1 MSHQIIILIAISAV
15 VIYFSIAG
23 LVWQF
28 RNRHF
33 RKRLIIS
40 VLIAALLV
48 SHIDFI
54 NLFAKTDAETVLAAA
69 ADEDIDTSTE
79 DVEVSVIEK
88 LSDGIKRHAAAVVT
102 KLDGSM
108 QTDTWNIF
116 CISADKDTMSVDE
129 AEADENLLVEEGS
142 DVTEGEI
149 LTETEEG
156 IEENSTELEADTED
170 ENSTEVGNSI
180 EEESPAETEKGTEEE
195 NSAGAEESIEEEN
208 SEETENGT
216 VDEENSTEQENN
228 AEEGLNE
235 DSTENSEESETSS
248 DEADSVTDAKTIKE
262 AEMQE
267 DAAYEDGNMMLSA
280 GGVMLMANMDVHDSI
295 TDWIPWEQDD
305 SLPSSTGNY
314 YLTKDMNLSSP
325 YSWNVEGEI
334 NICWNGKN
342 HPNEFSFTSGDD
354 FTLNI
359 HTYNCNGSH
368 DTYNITYNGGSY
380 GEGEV
385 KSQTKKK
392 GETITLSRETFTREG
407 YKQIGWATQKD
418 GDKVYDLGGTY
429 KEDRDITL
437 YPAWEAETYT
447 ITYVKNGGI
456 IENED
461 NYKSYT
467 YGKGLGELPTPT
479 KEGYI
484 FEGWYEDSK
493 FSGAKVTEI
502 TADAIGNKTFYAKW
516 VEDLSSYTITYV
528 KNGGTIANENNYQK
542 YTPGEVL
549 NLPIPTKEGYD
560 FEGWYEDSKFSGAEV
575 TQITA
580 DATGNKTFYAK
591 WSIRTYE
598 ITYICEPY
606 DTIAP
611 QVKTHGKSIQLS
623 NVTLIRDGYK
633 HIGWSKT
640 DGGTKDYELG
650 GSYKENEDITLYPAW
665 AETYTITYDPG
676 MNVDEN
682 IEGSIK
688 PQTQIKGT
696 AIKLSSKTFTR
707 KGYKQTGWAIDEG
720 GDKVYKLGQSY
731 TNDEDI
737 TLYPVWAIAYKV
749 TYHKN
754 GGTIENES
762 NYTSYAYGAG
772 LTLPKPTRSGYEF
785 MGWYTDQNFKG
796 SAVSAITATDKEDK
810 TFYAKWEEISTED
823 NGDMEDSYDD
833 SDVGDSS
840 SDSGDTGSGNNGNT
854 QPRKDDR
861 TESDVDDT
869 DDTDDTDETDEDP
882 EDDDTD
888 HSKDK
893 RKGKKKADDDTD
905 DTDDI
910 DDADSSDEQTE
921 SDADDDMGFSEE
933 PKKSTGE
940 AGIKPANRSV
950 QAGLENGEIVI
961 SGNSAGPDGTG
972 AGGNSAGEEVS
983 GEESANV
990 SIGTVTIP
998 GEESAATV
1006 LVVGEGSVIVTVVS
1020 NEWRYGAGVAD
1031 TVAVANTVL
1040 TSEQKQLVNNGENIE
1055 IRLVVKD
1062 ISGQVSKEDKS
1073 VIEDGLK
1080 ADKED
1085 ESGKLVP
1092 AAYIDISVDIRTG
1105 DGDWQ
1110 AVTRTD
1116 KPIKVVVGISEEW
1129 SDDKAFYIARSH
1141 ESEYALLEDLDSET
1155 DTVTIMTE
1163 LFSTYAIVYRQT
1175 PVIVKDT
1182 DRISD
1187 FVASHSWITV
1197 AGIGAVLLCIGIL
1210 DILGII
1216 AIMLLWKLY
1225 KKEKGEGKRDIV
1237 TS

>member
-1 MSHQIIILIAISAV
+1 MSYQIISLIVISAV

-23 LVWQF
+23 LVWKF

-33 RKRLIIS
+33 RRRMIIG
-40 VLIAALLV
+40 VLIAALLI

-54 NLFAKTDAETVLAAA
+54 NLFTRTDAETVLAAA
-69 ADEDIDTSTE
+69 ADADIDISTE
-79 DVEVSVIEK
+79 DVDESIIEK
-88 LSDGIKRHAAAVVT
+88 LSDGVKRHAASVGTA
-102 KLDGSM
+102 LDGIM
-108 QTDTWNIF
+108 QPETWKIF
-116 CISADKDTMSVDE
+116 QTSADMDTMSIEETEVDGNLLDE
-129 AEADENLLVEEGS
+129 AIS
-142 DVTEGEI
+142 DITEGEI

-156 IEENSTELEADTED
+156 IEEEDSTELESD
-170 ENSTEVGNSI
+170 
-180 EEESPAETEKGTEEE
+180 TEEE
-195 NSAGAEESIEEEN
+195 NSTEPESDTEE
-208 SEETENGT
+208 G
-216 VDEENSTEQENN
+216 NSTEPEKDTEEEVPTEHEGS
-228 AEEGLNE
+228 EEGSLNE
-235 DSTENSEESETSS
+235 DSTENFEESEESS
-248 DEADSVTDAKTIKE
+248 DEADSATDAKTIKE
-262 AEMQE
+262 AETQE

-280 GGVMLMANMDVHDSI
+280 GGVILMANMDDHDSI
-295 TDWIPWEQDD
+295 TDWIPWDQDD

-314 YLTKDMNLSSP
+314 YLTKDMNLPSP
-325 YSWNVEGEI
+325 YSWSVEGEI

-342 HPNEFSFTSGDD
+342 HPTEFSFTSGDD

-368 DTYNITYNGGSY
+368 DTYSITYNGGSY

-385 KSQTKKK
+385 KPQTKKK
-392 GETITLSRETFTREG
+392 GETITLSRETFTRIG

-418 GDKVYDLGGTY
+418 GDMVYDLGGTY

-437 YPAWEAETYT
+437 YPAWKANTYT
-447 ITYVKNGGI
+447 ITYVKNGGTI
-456 IENED
+456 DKENDYIE
-461 NYKSYT
+461 YT
-467 YGKGLGELPTPT
+467 YGVGLELPTPS

-502 TADAIGNKTFYAKW
+502 AADATGNKIFYAKW
-516 VEDLSSYTITYV
+516 VEDFSSYTITYV
-528 KNGGTIANENNYQK
+528 KNGGTIANESNYKK

-549 NLPIPTKEGYD
+549 KLPIPTKEGYI

-575 TQITA
+575 TEITA

-611 QVKTHGKSIQLS
+611 QIKPHGKSIKLS
-623 NVTLIRDGYK
+623 NVTLTRDGYK
-633 HIGWSKT
+633 HIGWSRSE
-640 DGGTKDYELG
+640 DGTKDYELG
-650 GSYKENEDITLYPAW
+650 GSYKENETITLYPAW
-665 AETYTITYDPG
+665 ARTYTITYEPYEPG
-676 MNVDEN
+676 MDVDEN
-682 IEGSIK
+682 IEGSIGS
-688 PQTQIKGT
+688 QTKTEKIV
-696 AIKLSSKTFTR
+696 IKLSSKTFTR
-707 KGYKQTGWAIDEG
+707 KGYKQTGWEADVNGE
-720 GDKVYKLGQSY
+720 KVFYKLGQSY

-749 TYHKN
+749 TYNKN

-762 NYTSYAYGAG
+762 NYTSYAYGVG
-772 LTLPKPTRSGYEF
+772 LTLPKPTRPGYKF
-785 MGWYTDQNFKG
+785 MGWYKDQNFKG
-796 SAVSAITATDKEDK
+796 SAISGISATDKEDK
-810 TFYAKWEEISTED
+810 TFYAKWEEIISED
-823 NGDMEDSYDD
+823 NGDNEDSYDGGD
-833 SDVGDSS
+833 DGDSS
-840 SDSGDTGSGNNGNT
+840 SDSGDTGSGNTGNT
-854 QPRKDDR
+854 QPGTNEK
-861 TESDVDDT
+861 TESE
-869 DDTDDTDETDEDP
+869 DTDDTDETDEDP

-888 HSKDK
+888 NSKDK
-893 RKGKKKADDDTD
+893 RKRKEKADDDTD
-905 DTDDI
+905 DIDDIGDI
-910 DDADSSDEQTE
+910 DDASDIDDSDEEIE
-921 SDADDDMGFSEE
+921 SDADDDMESSEE
-933 PKKSTGE
+933 SKKSIGE
-940 AGIKPANRSV
+940 AGIKSVNRSV

-961 SGNSAGPDGTG
+961 SGNSAGPDRSG
-972 AGGNSAGEEVS
+972 AGGNGAGGETS
-983 GEESANV
+983 GEESANA

-1006 LVVGEGSVIVTVVS
+1006 LIVGEGSVIVTVVS
-1020 NEWRYGAGVAD
+1020 DEWKYGAGVAD
-1031 TVAVANTVL
+1031 TVTVANTVL
-1040 TSEQKQLVNNGENIE
+1040 TSEQKQLVNSGENIE

-1062 ISGQVSKEDKS
+1062 ISGQVSEEDRS
-1073 VIEDGLK
+1073 IIEKGLK
-1080 ADKED
+1080 ADKD
-1085 ESGKLVP
+1085 EGAEKLVP
-1092 AAYIDISVDIRTG
+1092 AAYIDISMNIRTG
-1105 DGDWQ
+1105 DGDWK

-1197 AGIGAVLLCIGIL
+1197 AGIGAILLCIGIL

-1225 KKEKGEGKRDIV
+1225 KKEREDEKRDIV